1 MSSPAAHFDVV
12 VIGAGLAG
20 PRAATL
26 LEAAGLPGLHPR
38 SPRGGRREGEERRR
52 GSSDEGAR
60 SRVHRPRARPRSPA
74 GQRRRLQ
81 LVDSALYRGPFY
93 WRLEDGRKPRR
104 GYLPPLSRSDWV
116 ALLRIGLAA
125 ARQARRLDPIAPWL
139 SPEAAALDQLTAA
152 EWLRCNS

>member
-1 MSSPAAHFDVV
+1 MRSVGEGAQTRELGAEFIGPGHVRVRRLVS
-12 VIGAGLAG
+12 GAG
-20 PRAATL
+20 
-26 LEAAGLPGLHPR
+26 
-38 SPRGGRREGEERRR
+38 
-52 GSSDEGAR
+52 
-60 SRVHRPRARPRSPA
+60 SR
-74 GQRRRLQ
+74 

-152 EWLRCNS
+152 EWLTCNS